1 MSNILQQ
8 INDTMTAL
16 VERVRPGLVQI
27 SNGRGGRGA
36 GIIWH
41 PDGLIITNAHVLHHT
56 PPQVTLADGRTL
68 PARVLATDG
77 QADLAALA
85 VAADGLPALA
95 HPAAWRLRPGH
106 WVLALGHSWG
116 LTGAATAGIVID
128 VGSPP
133 ELPRWRGALIQVG
146 MHLRPGYSGG
156 PLVDGH
162 GCLVG
167 INTMMAGPEVG
178 LAIPFPVVAAF
189 LRRTLGTV

>member
-1 MSNILQQ
+1 VGNVLQQ
-8 INDTMTAL
+8 INDAMTAI

-36 GIIWH
+36 GTIWH
-41 PDGLIITNAHVLHHT
+41 PDGLIVTNAHVLHHA
-56 PPQVTLADGRTL
+56 PPQITLADGHTL
-68 PARVLATDG
+68 PARVVATNG
-77 QADLAALA
+77 NGDLAALA
-85 VAADGLPALA
+85 VATGGLPAIA

-106 WVLALGHSWG
+106 WVVALGHPWG
-116 LTGAATAGIVID
+116 ITGAATAGMVID
-128 VGSPP
+128 VSPPP
-133 ELPRWRGALIQVG
+133 ELPHWRGEFIQVG

-189 LRRTLGTV
+189 LRRTLGSV

>member
-1 MSNILQQ
+1 MGNVLQQ
-8 INDTMTAL
+8 VNDAMTAL

-36 GIIWH
+36 GTIWH
-41 PDGLIITNAHVLHHT
+41 PDGLIVTNAHVLHHAT
-56 PPQVTLADGRTL
+56 PQIILADGRIL
-68 PARVLATDG
+68 SARVLATDG
-77 QADLAALA
+77 NADLAALA
-85 VAADGLPALA
+85 VAAGGLPAIA

-106 WVLALGHSWG
+106 WVLALGHPWG
-116 LTGAATAGIVID
+116 ITGAATAGMVID

-146 MHLRPGYSGG
+146 VHLRPGYSGG

-162 GCLVG
+162 GYLVG

-178 LAIPFPVVAAF
+178 LAIPFPGVAAF
-189 LRRTLGTV
+189 LHRTLGSV